1 MAMTRVHLLISGEVQ
16 GVCYRATTR
25 EEAERLGLK
34 GWVRNLDS
42 GQVEAEIEGPEDLVE
57 ETTAGGSGL
66 QNLGDGYY
74 QLNWKT
80 PASYANSCK
89 TVRLNLGEGIV
100 HTALFKFR

>member
-42 GQVEAEIEGPEDLVE
+42 GQVEAEVEGPQDLIDELIRWCHHGPPAAEVSE
-57 ETTAGGSGL
+57 V
-66 QNLGDGYY
+66 
-74 QLNWKT
+74 KVT
-80 PASYANSCK
+80 P
-89 TVRLNLGEGIV
+89 REFRGEFRGFGI
-100 HTALFKFR
+100 LR